1 MQNIVVSTERDA
13 KLAIGL
19 LKQRD
24 AGRATFLPV
33 STIRGSLLREQGLEE
48 MCIRDRSLS
57 AFAGGGADQD
67 ACGSCL

>member
-1 MQNIVVSTERDA
+1 MVLRLSLIHISERDA

-33 STIRGSLLREQGLEE
+33 STIRGSLLREQGLED
-48 MCIRDRSLS
+48 CR
-57 AFAGGGADQD
+57 
-67 ACGSCL
+67 CV